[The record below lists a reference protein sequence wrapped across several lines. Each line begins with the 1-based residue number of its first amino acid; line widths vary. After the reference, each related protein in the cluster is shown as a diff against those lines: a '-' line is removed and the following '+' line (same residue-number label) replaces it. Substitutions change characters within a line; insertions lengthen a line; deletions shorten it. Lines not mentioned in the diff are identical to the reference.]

1 MNEFSG
7 VGIVGQDTANLGCG
21 KKNVFRFFLF
31 EKRSDCMLVGEV
43 EVGVG
48 AGDDVGVWGVF
59 SLIYPLSPALSH
71 EGRGGRRCG
80 GGQATYEGGADQ
92 ATVAGDVYFGI
103 GLHDSW
109 VSVIGCGKNPAIKT
123 VEYIGISPTINL
135 SSP

>member
-1 MNEFSG
+1 MPPTLAAARN
-7 VGIVGQDTANLGCG
+7 
-21 KKNVFRFFLF
+21 NVFRFFLF

-48 AGDDVGVWGVF
+48 AGDEVDVGGVF
-59 SLIYPLSPALSH
+59 PLVYPLSPTLSH

-103 GLHDSW
+103 GLHDYW
-109 VSVIGCGKNPAIKT
+109 VSVIGCGKNPAIIT
-123 VEYIGISPTINL
+123 VGYIGISPTINL